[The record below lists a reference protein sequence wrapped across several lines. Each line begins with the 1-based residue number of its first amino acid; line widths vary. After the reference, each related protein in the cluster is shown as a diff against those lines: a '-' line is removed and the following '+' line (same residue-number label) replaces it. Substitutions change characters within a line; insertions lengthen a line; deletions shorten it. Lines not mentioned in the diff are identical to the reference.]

1 MKTSNI
7 KTKNKMS
14 NTIEY
19 TAQQEKQMIK
29 AGIKLLK
36 KNKLQIEFLNQHG
49 GAKEA
54 MWLIR
59 KIVGNNFP
67 NVRFIVRDTMVQQFI
82 KKHFSI

>member
-1 MKTSNI
+1 
-7 KTKNKMS
+7 MS

-54 MWLIR
+54 MWLMR
-59 KIVGNNFP
+59 KIIGNNFP
-67 NVRFIVRDTMVQQFI
+67 NVRFIIRDTMVQQFI